1 MHLLVLSAFRQDIET
16 YTFISS
22 ESQCTFWCSVLSDS
36 TVKTSTETK
45 SNSLNAPFGAQCFPT
60 RMQDTARRATSPVS
74 MHLLVLSAFRPRVG
88 GVTYR
93 PGLVSMHL
101 LVLSAFRRN
110 RPPTRRTARSSVSMH
125 LLVLSAFRHGPEKA
139 HRRRA
144 CGSQC
149 TFWCS
154 VLSDSASR
162 KPRRNAVS
170 RDENAADLE
179 STKSNRLAPLQLN
192 HTTAENRHKST
203 QRRQHPLP
211 IGTPPAFNEPTPKDR
226 SLATPP
232 R

>member
-1 MHLLVLSAFRQDIET
+1 MSTLEFVKEDRLNAPFGAQCFPTKDRPFARGAGCT
-16 YTFISS
+16 
-22 ESQCTFWCSVLSDS
+22 SQCTFWCSVLSDKI
-36 TVKTSTETK
+36 TVGLEWS
-45 SNSLNAPFGAQCFPT
+45 
-60 RMQDTARRATSPVS
+60 D
-74 MHLLVLSAFRPRVG
+74 PR
-88 GVTYR
+88 
-93 PGLVSMHL
+93 VSMHL
-101 LVLSAFRRN
+101 LVLSAFRRK
-110 RPPTRRTARSSVSMH
+110 TMGMAR
-125 LLVLSAFRHGPEKA
+125 VLSSSQ
-139 HRRRA
+139 
-144 CGSQC
+144 SQC

-192 HTTAENRHKST
+192 HTTPENRHKST

>member
-1 MHLLVLSAFRQDIET
+1 MHLLVLSAFRRKENPPVGECFRQ
-16 YTFISS
+16 
-22 ESQCTFWCSVLSDS
+22 SQCTFWCSVLSD
-36 TVKTSTETK
+36 KTSK
-45 SNSLNAPFGAQCFPT
+45 RCWPNSLQGLNAPFGAQCFPT
-60 RMQDTARRATSPVS
+60 PRRA
-74 MHLLVLSAFRPRVG
+74 RP
-88 GVTYR
+88 
-93 PGLVSMHL
+93 
-101 LVLSAFRRN
+101 
-110 RPPTRRTARSSVSMH
+110 
-125 LLVLSAFRHGPEKA
+125 
-139 HRRRA
+139 RRRA
-144 CGSQC
+144 LSQC

>member
-1 MHLLVLSAFRQDIET
+1 MSAGMYF
-16 YTFISS
+16 
-22 ESQCTFWCSVLSDS
+22 
-36 TVKTSTETK
+36 K
-45 SNSLNAPFGAQCFPT
+45 
-60 RMQDTARRATSPVS
+60 
-74 MHLLVLSAFRPRVG
+74 
-88 GVTYR
+88 
-93 PGLVSMHL
+93 
-101 LVLSAFRRN
+101 
-110 RPPTRRTARSSVSMH
+110 
-125 LLVLSAFRHGPEKA
+125 
-139 HRRRA
+139 
-144 CGSQC
+144 SQC

-192 HTTAENRHKST
+192 HTTPENRHKST

>member
-1 MHLLVLSAFRQDIET
+1 MHLLVLSAFRPDVLHEAVERLGV
-16 YTFISS
+16 SMHLL
-22 ESQCTFWCSVLSDS
+22 VLSAFRLGTHS
-36 TVKTSTETK
+36 TCDNAVR
-45 SNSLNAPFGAQCFPT
+45 SLNAPFGAQCFPT
-60 RMQDTARRATSPVS
+60 VDLEGPYEPVIW
-74 MHLLVLSAFRPRVG
+74 
-88 GVTYR
+88 
-93 PGLVSMHL
+93 LVSMHL
-101 LVLSAFRRN
+101 LVLSAFRHDVDAALAAEN
-110 RPPTRRTARSSVSMH
+110 FT
-125 LLVLSAFRHGPEKA
+125 
-139 HRRRA
+139 
-144 CGSQC
+144 SQC